1 MRLVGVVWG
10 HLVGDAV
17 GAALA
22 EALAIPPE
30 FQRRTTTD
38 WND

>member
-1 MRLVGVVWG
+1 MRLVGGVWG

-22 EALAIPPE
+22 EPLGIPPE